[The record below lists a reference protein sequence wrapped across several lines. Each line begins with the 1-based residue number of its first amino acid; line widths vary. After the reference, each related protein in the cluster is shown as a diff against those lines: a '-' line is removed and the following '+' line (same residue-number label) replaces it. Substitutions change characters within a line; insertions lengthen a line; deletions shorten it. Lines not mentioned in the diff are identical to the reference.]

1 MTKKELIHD
10 KGTKKVRIRV
20 RPKITFV
27 EVKRTCQ
34 LGRRQNMI
42 FDRTDW
48 RKRKHMANTI
58 DVVCVHH
65 VPQKESLANTIAT
78 SL

>member
-20 RPKITFV
+20 RPKITFI

-42 FDRTDW
+42 FDR
-48 RKRKHMANTI
+48 I
-58 DVVCVHH
+58 D
-65 VPQKESLANTIAT
+65 
-78 SL
+78 

>member
-1 MTKKELIHD
+1 MTKKELIHG

-27 EVKRTCQ
+27 EVERTCQ

-42 FDRTDW
+42 FDMIERW
-48 RKRKHMANTI
+48 KRKHMASPI
-58 DVVCVHH
+58 VVVCVHH
-65 VPQKESLANTIAT
+65 VP
-78 SL
+78 